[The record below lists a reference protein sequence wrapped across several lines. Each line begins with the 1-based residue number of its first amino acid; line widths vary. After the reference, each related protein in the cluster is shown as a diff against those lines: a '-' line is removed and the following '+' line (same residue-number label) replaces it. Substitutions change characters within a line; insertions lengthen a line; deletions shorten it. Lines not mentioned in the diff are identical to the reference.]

1 MGDYYEHRKRGP
13 ASVNACGRLIGAAGK
28 WVQLTFHIGMYIIPL
43 YMLFSPLLILCFLF
57 QKGTVMNITP
67 STIAAFARD
76 VLGKPLYPYQAE
88 VAEAILT
95 SIIEGQGRIFTVMMA
110 RQSGKNQLSAV
121 LEAFLLTHLTD
132 GTIVKAA
139 PTYSPQITN
148 SRLRLLSLLDTEET
162 RERVWHTQGNITG
175 LAPRKDVA
183 LIRAHAGPRVM
194 FFSAG
199 EESNVVGATAD
210 ILLEIDEA
218 QDVAPEKFD
227 RDFRPMAATA
237 NTTTV
242 LYGTAWSDTT
252 LLAHQRAANLEHEQ
266 RTGERQHFEY
276 DWHTLAAINAAY
288 RIFVEQEIARLG
300 QDHLAIQTQYL
311 LKPISGA
318 GYFLNGLQHTLLQ
331 GKHTWEELPQEDAI
345 YVAGMDVAGEQR
357 ASPTI
362 SLMTQPALA
371 GGRTRRDSTVI
382 TIGRVSYNEL
392 NLPVVEVVHHE
403 WWTGMPYLD
412 QYAATLALVEQWGI
426 RTLVMDATGLGGCL
440 ASLLLARLGEQRVQP
455 YTFSR
460 PSKSH
465 LAYQLLAQINSGRLK
480 LYAPEQAPRTTYE
493 ECRQQLRKARYRLP
507 EPDILDFYVD
517 PRDGHDDFLSSLALL
532 TEAVTTVMSLPAIS
546 TCVHPRPLFADE
558 GAY

>member
-1 MGDYYEHRKRGP
+1 M
-13 ASVNACGRLIGAAGK
+13 
-28 WVQLTFHIGMYIIPL
+28 T
-43 YMLFSPLLILCFLF
+43 
-57 QKGTVMNITP
+57 ITP

-95 SIIEGQGRIFTVMMA
+95 SIVEGQGRIFTVMMA

-121 LEAFLLTHLTD
+121 LEAYLLTHLAQ

-148 SRLRLLSLLDTEET
+148 SRLRLLSLLDTEDT

-175 LAPRKDVA
+175 LAPKKDAA
-183 LIRAHAGPRVM
+183 LVRAHAGPQVM

-266 RTGERQHFEY
+266 RTGERLHFEY
-276 DWHTLAAINAAY
+276 DWRTLAAINTAY

-300 QDHLAIQTQYL
+300 RDHLAIQTQYL

-318 GYFLNGLQHTLLQ
+318 GYFLSHLQHTLLQ
-331 GKHTWEELPQEDAI
+331 GTHQWEDLAQEDAI
-345 YVAGMDVAGEQR
+345 YIAGMDVAGEQR
-357 ASPTI
+357 ASPAI
-362 SLMTQPALA
+362 SLMTQPA

-382 TIGRVSYNEL
+382 TIGRITHNEL
-392 NLPVVEVVHHE
+392 NLPIVEVVHHE

-440 ASLLLARLGEQRVQP
+440 ASLLLTFLGEQHVRP
-455 YTFSR
+455 YIFSR

-480 LYAPEQAPRTTYE
+480 LYAPDQAPRATYE

-532 TEAVTTVMSLPAIS
+532 VEGVTTVMSLPAIS
-546 TCVHPRPLFADE
+546 ACVRPPRLFADE
-558 GAY
+558 GPY